1 MTPSEYILEQFDERQ
16 AFLTD
21 IHNTVIANDH
31 TVSAMIESMMGKQM
45 ILYKERGI
53 MKYGLAAVKNYMSLH
68 CMPIYMNPALHA
80 KYAKLLPVAKFQ
92 KGCINFTNASEVP
105 IDIISTLITDCYGI
119 SIADMLENR
128 KRK

>member
-1 MTPSEYILEQFDERQ
+1 MTPSGYILEQSEERKTL
-16 AFLTD
+16 LTNLHS
-21 IHNTVIANDH
+21 IIIGIDH
-31 TVSAMIESMMGKQM
+31 SIVPGVESMMSKEM

-68 CMPIYMNPALHA
+68 CMPIYMNPELHA
-80 KYAKLLPVAKFQ
+80 KYAKLLPAAKFQ
-92 KGCINFTNASEVP
+92 KGCINFSSYGEVP
-105 IDIISTLITDCYGI
+105 PDTISALITDCSGI